1 MSNVISTLIYVA
13 ECKMGERKRD
23 SYKKKLTFSS
33 KSSLKVKK
41 KRKTEENLV
50 PIFKTDICF

>member
-1 MSNVISTLIYVA
+1 MRNIIRILIYIV
-13 ECKMGERKRD
+13 ERKMGERKRD